1 MQDNASS
8 PIRITIFMFTSSN
21 KKLIFLIEEA
31 NALVVAISQTC
42 TVLVKILSER
52 QRPCDS

>member
-52 QRPCDS
+52 QRPRDS